1 MSAEP
6 RAIRSRRA
14 ERCAGCRLTPALCL
28 CAELVPMAVRT
39 RVVVLVHRKEI
50 HKSSNTGLL
59 AASLLA
65 GASLV
70 VRGDRD
76 EAARP
81 TLEGMRR
88 LVLFPTPDAAVLEAS
103 MSREPVALIVPDG
116 SWSQARKMT
125 RRDALAERAEPVV
138 LPPGPPSRYGL
149 RRNAREGGL
158 CTLEAIARA
167 MGILET
173 PEVEQ
178 HLLAVFE
185 QFVDRQHQIR
195 KPRWTPR
202 SDPPSHSA

>member
-6 RAIRSRRA
+6 RAIRSRRV

-50 HKSSNTGLL
+50 HKSSNTGRL

-76 EAARP
+76 DAGARP
-81 TLEGMRR
+81 ELEGMRR
-88 LVLFPTPDAAVLEAS
+88 LVLFPAPGAAVLDAS
-103 MSREPVALIVPDG
+103 MAREPVALIVPDG

-158 CTLEAIARA
+158 CTLEAIGRA
-167 MGILET
+167 MGILEGSHI
-173 PEVEQ
+173 EQ

-185 QFVDRQHQIR
+185 HFVDRQHQIR
-195 KPRWTPR
+195 KPRWTP
-202 SDPPSHSA
+202 PSHTRSA